1 MSEVGKAVR
10 APYWSEMPDNTKI
23 EELKREL
30 QRTQQQVKDLCGFV
44 KMLLRHEHSGEHIV
58 QPITINSCEEECGNL
73 YFRVHDFK

>member
-10 APYWSEMPDNTKI
+10 APYWSEMPDTTKI